1 MSCSTTKKADPRA
14 AIVSAGMML
23 EFLGESDAASRVREA
38 VEKSEYMKMFRT
50 RLFSRI
56 VPTVKDI
63 GLWGPRVRKA
73 YEDMGV
79 MEFAQVDA
87 LAILENDAKVADEFD
102 AKMFVE
108 KALGAS

>member
-1 MSCSTTKKADPRA
+1 
-14 AIVSAGMML
+14 VWQN
-23 EFLGESDAASRVREA
+23 LGLPVQECVDA
-38 VEKSEYMKMFRT
+38 VEKSEYMRLFRT

-79 MEFAQVDA
+79 MEFASIDA
-87 LAILENDAKVADEFD
+87 QAILDNDNRVAEEFD
-102 AKMFVE
+102 AKRFVTQ
-108 KALGAS
+108 ALAGG

>member
-1 MSCSTTKKADPRA
+1 MRDRFNQGE
-14 AIVSAGMML
+14 VW
-23 EFLGESDAASRVREA
+23 ENLGLPVKECVEA
-38 VEKSEYMKMFRT
+38 VEQSEYMKLFRT

-87 LAILENDAKVADEFD
+87 VAILENDAKVADEFD

-108 KALGAS
+108 KALGAQ

>member
-1 MSCSTTKKADPRA
+1 M
-14 AIVSAGMML
+14 
-23 EFLGESDAASRVREA
+23 
-38 VEKSEYMKMFRT
+38 
-50 RLFSRI
+50 
-56 VPTVKDI
+56 PTVKDI

-87 LAILENDAKVADEFD
+87 QAILENDARVAEEFD

>member
-1 MSCSTTKKADPRA
+1 MR
-14 AIVSAGMML
+14 L
-23 EFLGESDAASRVREA
+23 
-38 VEKSEYMKMFRT
+38 FRT

-79 MEFAQVDA
+79 MEFATLDA
-87 LAILENDAKVADEFD
+87 QAMLDNDNRVAEDFD
-102 AKMFVE
+102 AKRFVAQ
-108 KALGAS
+108 ALATE

>member
-1 MSCSTTKKADPRA
+1 MTAVA
-14 AIVSAGMML
+14 SARLKIGM
-23 EFLGESDAASRVREA
+23 EVH
-38 VEKSEYMKMFRT
+38 VELATRT

-79 MEFAQVDA
+79 MEFATLDA
-87 LAILENDAKVADEFD
+87 QAMLDNDNRVAEEFD
-102 AKMFVE
+102 AKRFVARSLANE
-108 KALGAS
+108 

>member
-1 MSCSTTKKADPRA
+1 WERLGLPAKECADA
-14 AIVSAGMML
+14 VMN
-23 EFLGESDAASRVREA
+23 SDIMRS
-38 VEKSEYMKMFRT
+38 FRS

-79 MEFAQVDA
+79 IGFAETDIGA
-87 LAILENDAKVADEFD
+87 LLENDNCVAEQFD
-102 AKMFVE
+102 IRRRVAEVTAVDPVE
-108 KALGAS
+108 RRTEQ